1 MWDVGFVL
9 FLAAAFYKW
18 RLRFIPGGGVL
29 LRAAS
34 EVFETVRTLVWRAKY
49 AGVVLRCAKYAGV
62 VPWCAK
68 YAGVEV

>member
-1 MWDVGFVL
+1 LWDAGFVS

-34 EVFETVRTLVWRAKY
+34 EVFETDTTVVWRAKY
-49 AGVVLRCAKYAGV
+49 AGVVL
-62 VPWCAK
+62 
-68 YAGVEV
+68 